1 MHLQRDGMGV
11 CTEGDCR
18 LFKGM
23 IRACDECRMYVA
35 LNEDGVDGRRPFS
48 SRGSTD

>member
-1 MHLQRDGMGV
+1 M
-11 CTEGDCR
+11 CSEKDCR

-35 LNEDGVDGRRPFS
+35 LNENRVEGIQESLTPSDN
-48 SRGSTD
+48 T

>member
-1 MHLQRDGMGV
+1 MCSER
-11 CTEGDCR
+11 DCR

-35 LNEDGVDGRRPFS
+35 LNEDGLDGRVPIPAAHR
-48 SRGSTD
+48 RLE